1 MTKLGLWAVWWLSFP
16 VPRLWEVLP
25 FLLCSFML
33 LVSLVFVWPVPE
45 MWAGGSCLYVLSGGL
60 CFGLMPLSYVFRGG
74 TVHFSF
80 VLVAFGFLYCSWLF
94 CWALAFW

>member
-1 MTKLGLWAVWWLSFP
+1 
-16 VPRLWEVLP
+16 
-25 FLLCSFML
+25 ML
-33 LVSLVFVWPVPE
+33 LVSLVFVRPVPR
-45 MWAGGSCLYVLSGGL
+45 MWAVGSCLYVLSGEL

-74 TVHFSF
+74 AVRFSF